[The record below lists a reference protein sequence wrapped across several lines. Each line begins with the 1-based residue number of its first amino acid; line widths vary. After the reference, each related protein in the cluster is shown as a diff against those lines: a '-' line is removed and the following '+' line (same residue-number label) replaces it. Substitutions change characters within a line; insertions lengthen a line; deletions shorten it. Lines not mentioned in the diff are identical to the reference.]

1 MFGGEKIALSCGA
14 MQLSESLGEIETARK
29 KSTVVGQPKETQRW
43 LSLACAF
50 PHWALEKLDRIDL
63 KHVCE
68 FFQHVDRRGVLFSFE
83 HSDIVSIDARTIG
96 KLLLRQRL

>member
-29 KSTVVGQPKETQRW
+29 KSTVVAQPKETRRW
-43 LSLACAF
+43 LSLARAC
-50 PHWALEKLDRIDL
+50 PHWTLEKLDRIDL

-68 FFQHVDRRGVLFSFE
+68 FFQHVDGRGVFFPFK
-83 HSDIVSIDARTIG
+83 HSDIVAIDARTIG

>member
-14 MQLSESLGEIETARK
+14 MQLSESLSEIETARK
-29 KSTVVGQPKETQRW
+29 KSTVVAQPKETQRW
-43 LSLACAF
+43 LSLARAC
-50 PHWALEKLDRIDL
+50 PHRALEKLDRIDL

-68 FFQHVDRRGVLFSFE
+68 PFQHVDGRGVFFSFQ
-83 HSDIVSIDARTIG
+83 HSDIIAIDARTIG